1 VLHLQ
6 ILQGPDRGTTF
17 QLPANEPQLIGRS
30 SEALPLTDST
40 VSRRHAE
47 LTPDHGDWYIRDLA
61 SANGTYL
68 NGHQI
73 ADRERLSPGDQIK
86 CGSTLFVYMPS
97 AEERRDDT
105 VQLLDPE
112 SFDVTVEHTVNA
124 NEESMVL
131 GAADPVRATRD
142 HLRVIYE
149 LTALTAGTSDRS
161 EMLER
166 VMDLIFDEFQ
176 PERGFILHQS
186 GPDQRSEPVVVRYR
200 QRPKTQDEG
209 RIPVSRTIITHTLER
224 REGVLSTN
232 AMNDDRFQSGDSVRD
247 YGIRSAICVP
257 IQSVGAVWGVIHIDS
272 SLAHFT
278 FTESQLQL
286 LTAIG
291 QLTGVFLLGV
301 ERVRKRVQTERLAAM
316 GETVASLSHAIKN
329 ILQGLRGGA
338 DAVEL
343 AINRG
348 DLELAGEGWPI
359 LARNL
364 DRIYSLT
371 LNMLTYSKPARLEIE
386 LTTIPPL
393 IAEVVQLLAP
403 QCERKGIAVLQD
415 LDDGMPPIP
424 IDPDA
429 MHQALM
435 NLLTNAVEALPKRG
449 GAITISTSYDSAA
462 HEARI
467 VVSDNG
473 PGIPADQ
480 RSRVFEAFASSKG
493 QRGTGLG
500 LAVTRKTIE
509 EHGGRITL
517 EPEDDQAPGRGAS
530 FAIVLPVDNA
540 ASSAHDTK
548 LPRPSSSPSDP
559 FAR

>member
-1 VLHLQ
+1 MLHLQ

-232 AMNDDRFQSGDSVRD
+232 AMNDDRFQSG
-247 YGIRSAICVP
+247 
-257 IQSVGAVWGVIHIDS
+257 
-272 SLAHFT
+272 
-278 FTESQLQL
+278 
-286 LTAIG
+286 
-291 QLTGVFLLGV
+291 
-301 ERVRKRVQTERLAAM
+301 
-316 GETVASLSHAIKN
+316 
-329 ILQGLRGGA
+329 
-338 DAVEL
+338 
-343 AINRG
+343 
-348 DLELAGEGWPI
+348 
-359 LARNL
+359 
-364 DRIYSLT
+364 
-371 LNMLTYSKPARLEIE
+371 
-386 LTTIPPL
+386 
-393 IAEVVQLLAP
+393 
-403 QCERKGIAVLQD
+403 
-415 LDDGMPPIP
+415 
-424 IDPDA
+424 
-429 MHQALM
+429 
-435 NLLTNAVEALPKRG
+435 
-449 GAITISTSYDSAA
+449 
-462 HEARI
+462 
-467 VVSDNG
+467 
-473 PGIPADQ
+473 
-480 RSRVFEAFASSKG
+480 
-493 QRGTGLG
+493 
-500 LAVTRKTIE
+500 
-509 EHGGRITL
+509 
-517 EPEDDQAPGRGAS
+517 
-530 FAIVLPVDNA
+530 
-540 ASSAHDTK
+540 
-548 LPRPSSSPSDP
+548 
-559 FAR
+559 